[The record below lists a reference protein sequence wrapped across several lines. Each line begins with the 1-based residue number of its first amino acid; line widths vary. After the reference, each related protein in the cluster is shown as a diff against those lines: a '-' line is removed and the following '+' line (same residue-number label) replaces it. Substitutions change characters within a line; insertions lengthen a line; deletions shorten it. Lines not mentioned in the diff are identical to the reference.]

1 MVIDAAHRIDTEFN
15 KNENAMYQLLI
26 DNVMTVKKKKLGISK
41 EVMEIIS
48 NNDRLSVT
56 QALAEYASE
65 HS

>member
-1 MVIDAAHRIDTEFN
+1 MPVLQE
-15 KNENAMYQLLI
+15 
-26 DNVMTVKKKKLGISK
+26 KLGISR

-56 QALAEYASE
+56 QALAEYTNQ